1 MMRSTL
7 AMLCAALLLSQSAT
21 AQLSPPNV
29 SRRTPKVARGHQDVA
44 PVDNDVWV
52 SDPSNPRLL
61 RSKKPGV
68 IDSNYMRM
76 MAVPP
81 LPATRPADPTSEP
94 QPIGLPEAPL
104 LPNAATA
111 IRGRVIVIEGTNNT
125 VEQNGNGF
133 SLRGNPTGEFAGGSQ
148 ILNQVLG
155 SFGDNFDF
163 VTVFTTFDDASTA
176 AYYLPLKQD
185 VDGLGECNF
194 NVRPAKTFGCLF
206 DQFNGQLENLQG
218 FVFMNSLAT
227 WQEWDRNYDGVVHPF
242 TSFDSGLF
250 STLGQE
256 VAHRWGSGLRFVDPR
271 NDRVSNLLLGRD
283 GSHWAAYVDTDA
295 SVMDGWDW
303 VDEGGRFDL
312 VGDMDRFSTL
322 DLYTLGAL
330 PVAAAKPFFVIDS
343 ARYDIRGSDR
353 IGLDGRAVGAQ
364 DVLQLPSDALM
375 ESIGMRVGAVGEKVP
390 VTIQDVVNA
399 EGNRCPDP
407 DNTQRTFRQGVVLVT
422 RPGQTIAQVETLAAQ
437 LNEALVTWED
447 WWLDRNNKALKLCTE
462 LDTPCV
468 LAQQRLVGGKVEHDG
483 STFEPGAT
491 ATVKLTVQS
500 VDATV
505 EGAVVSLRADGD
517 AADFMTF
524 PSSVE
529 VGRVGRN
536 EEKTVS
542 FEIELADDY
551 PCGTGAII
559 VATLDADNA
568 ATVVEEIRFFPGYK
582 TLFEEEFATGE
593 HRFETNAD
601 DKDGT
606 TDASAGALR
615 YQEKVELSCDM
626 SQRTPER
633 DASPDNDG
641 AFVTGPG
648 TDHVPNLL
656 DNDAGD
662 GGDLDGDT
670 SLWTPVFDLGGTLD
684 PELRFAYWFDG
695 EDGDSLIVQLSGDD
709 EKTFVT
715 GKEIT
720 ESFHGWVVGRV
731 SVRDVFGDVPPK
743 VTARF
748 IFEGQGAL
756 EGGIDDVRM
765 LDFDGQCTS
774 FARGGFCGCSENG
787 DSTPTAPVA
796 MLLGLMSLRGLRRLR
811 RRH

>member
-1 MMRSTL
+1 MQPSSL
-7 AMLCAALLLSQSAT
+7 K
-21 AQLSPPNV
+21 SPKAK
-29 SRRTPKVARGHQDVA
+29 RAKVARGHEDVV
-44 PVDNDVWV
+44 PVDNEVWV
-52 SDPSNPRLL
+52 SDPANPRVL
-61 RSKKPGV
+61 RPKQPGV
-68 IDSNYMRM
+68 INRDYVEM
-76 MAVPP
+76 MAIPRF
-81 LPATRPADPTSEP
+81 PATTSAPSVDVPDEERRVA
-94 QPIGLPEAPL
+94 LPEAPL
-104 LPNAATA
+104 LANAATA
-111 IRGRVIVIEGTNNT
+111 IRGRVIVIEGSNSL
-125 VEQNGNGF
+125 VEQTGNGF
-133 SLRGNPTGEFAGGSQ
+133 SMLDHRGGTGSSR
-148 ILNQVLG
+148 IMNQVLG
-155 SFGDNFDF
+155 AFGDNFDF
-163 VTVFTTFDDASTA
+163 ITVFTTFDDPGVA

-185 VDGLGECNF
+185 VDGLGECQP
-194 NVRPAKTFGCLF
+194 RAGKTFGCLF
-206 DQFNGQLENLQG
+206 DQFDGQLENLQG
-218 FVFMNSLAT
+218 FVFMNSLPF
-227 WQEWDRNYDGVVHPF
+227 WQDWDFNYDGVVHPF
-242 TSFDSGLF
+242 SSFDSAVYA
-250 STLGQE
+250 TLGQE
-256 VAHRWGSGLRFVDPR
+256 IAHRWGSGLRFVDPR
-271 NDRVSNLLLGRD
+271 TDRVSNLLLGRD
-283 GSHWAAYVDTDA
+283 GSHWAAYVDSDA

-303 VDEGGRFDL
+303 VVDGDRFDL

-330 PVAAAKPFFVIDS
+330 PVAAAKPFFVIDD
-343 ARYDIRGSDR
+343 AFYDIIGNDR
-353 IGLDGRAVGAQ
+353 IGLDGRPIGAA

-375 ESIGMRVGAVGEKVP
+375 ESLFGMQVGAVGEQVP
-390 VTIQDVVNA
+390 VTIQDVVDA

-422 RPGQTIAQVETLAAQ
+422 RPGQSIAQVESQAAQ
-437 LNEALVTWED
+437 LNEVLATWED
-447 WWLDRNNKALKLCTE
+447 WWLDRTDKRLKLCTE

-468 LAQQRLVGGKVEHDG
+468 HAQQRLTGGKVEHEG
-483 STFEPGAT
+483 TTFNPGAK

-505 EGAVVSLRADGD
+505 EGAVISLRADGD

-542 FEIELADDY
+542 FEIDLDAAY

-582 TLFEEEFATGE
+582 TLFEEDFASDE
-593 HRFETNAD
+593 HRFEANAD
-601 DKDGT
+601 GKDGT
-606 TDASAGALR
+606 TSASAGALR
-615 YQEKVELSCDM
+615 FQEKIELSCDM

-656 DNDAGD
+656 DNDPGEGAE
-662 GGDLDGDT
+662 LDGDT
-670 SLWTPVFDLGGTLD
+670 SLWSPVFDLEGTLD

-695 EDGDSLIVQLSGDD
+695 EPGDSLLVQLSGDD

-715 GKEIT
+715 GREIT

-731 SVRDVFGDVPPK
+731 SVRDVFGNVPPK

-748 IFEGQGAL
+748 IFEGNGAL

-765 LDFDGQCTS
+765 LDFDGECTS

-787 DSTPTAPVA
+787 DSTPAAPLA
-796 MLLGLMSLRGLRRLR
+796 LLMGLVGLRGLRRR
-811 RRH
+811 RQTTRG